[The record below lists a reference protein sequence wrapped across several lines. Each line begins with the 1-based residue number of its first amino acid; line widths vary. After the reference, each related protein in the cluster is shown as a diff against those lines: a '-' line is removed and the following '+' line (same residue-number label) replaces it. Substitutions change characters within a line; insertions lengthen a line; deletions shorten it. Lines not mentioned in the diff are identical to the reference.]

1 MSKINGTSMLM
12 YSNGTLIAA
21 QKGCTVTWD
30 VDLPD
35 ATCKDSGG
43 WAEHINGERTAS
55 VDFDGLFSTTGLN
68 NTELVGYIT
77 GRTSILLV
85 IDGGGFPIVGEADL
99 SNYSL
104 VPNKEETTGIS
115 GTFRFKGGAFLLTGA
130 HVSLFTD
137 FDNVDYDTFT
147 EASTVISSA
156 INASG
161 TASVLSDTISVTNG
175 DVIKVFTFLTLTS
188 GQAPT
193 ISIWDNTS
201 ANISNAE
208 ALSAGA
214 NFKTLTVTSTDASAS
229 LKIANTSAANFSTSA
244 VYCFKT

>member
-21 QKGCTVTWD
+21 QKGCTVNWE

-35 ATCKDSGG
+35 ATNKDSGG
-43 WAEHINGERTAS
+43 WAEHINGQRSAS

-68 NTELVGYIT
+68 NSELVAFIT
-77 GRTSILLV
+77 GRSSILLV

-99 SNYSL
+99 SSYTL
-104 VPNKEETTGIS
+104 TAGMEETTGLS
-115 GTFRFKGGAFLLTGA
+115 GNFKFKGGAYLLTGDNVA
-130 HVSLFTD
+130 LFSD

-161 TASVLSDTISVTNG
+161 SASALSDTISVDDG

-201 ANISNAE
+201 ADISNAE

-229 LKIANTSAANFSTSA
+229 LKIANTGATEFSTSA
-244 VYCFKT
+244 VYCFKV

>member
-21 QKGCTVTWD
+21 QKGCTVTWE

-35 ATCKDSGG
+35 ATNKDSGG
-43 WAEHINGERTAS
+43 WAEHINGQRSAS
-55 VDFDGLFSTTGLN
+55 VSFDGLFSTTGLN
-68 NTELVGYIT
+68 NTELIGYIT
-77 GRTSILLV
+77 SRASILLV

-99 SNYSL
+99 SSYSL
-104 VPNKEETTGIS
+104 NPGKEDTTGIS
-115 GTFRFKGGAFLLTGA
+115 GNFTFKGGAFLLTGA
-130 HVSLFTD
+130 HVALFTD

-156 INASG
+156 VNAG
-161 TASVLSDTISVTNG
+161 GGASALSDTINVTDG

-188 GQAPT
+188 GQVPT

-201 ANISNAE
+201 ADISNAE
-208 ALSAGA
+208 ALAAGA
-214 NFKTLTVTSTDASAS
+214 NFKTLTVTSSDSSAS
-229 LKIANTSAANFSTSA
+229 LKIANTDASEFSTSA
-244 VYCFKT
+244 VYCFKV